1 MVDEEIRW
9 IQQERVSMRERMDNT
24 AGDRGRGVRRRIGK
38 GMRRRIFA
46 MLVCLVVMVVVMF
59 SVASIYA
66 WLRERVQA
74 VSGGNVID
82 GSSAVSIDENGN
94 VVDEDGNVVGVL
106 SGSVGVS
113 PEEVELQ
120 VANARQQAASEVLE
134 DIRTRL
140 NDGDSVLEA
149 LRPLYP
155 NDMIVHSGGQYHIVP
170 IDYSLSQNSWEDAN
184 LNILE
189 TGEYQYLQDGQV
201 ISHKGIDVSEHQGSI
216 DWNLVAQDGVE
227 FAFIRVG
234 YRGYETGRLVEDTYF
249 DANVQGAQA
258 AGIKVG
264 AYIYSQA
271 ITEEEVLE
279 EANLVLQ
286 KIAPYHMECPI
297 VFDVEK
303 VAGANGR
310 MNAISI
316 EDRTRFAKLFCE
328 TVENAGYKP
337 MLYYNTEMGIMMLG
351 LDALEGYDKWFA
363 AYREDFYYPYA
374 YKVWQYSQSGTV
386 QGIQSEVDLNISFEP
401 LW

>member
-1 MVDEEIRW
+1 MRDGMRHTDM
-9 IQQERVSMRERMDNT
+9 ERARM
-24 AGDRGRGVRRRIGK
+24 GKRRMGK
-38 GMRRRIFA
+38 AMRRRIYA
-46 MLVCLVVMVVVMF
+46 MFVCLVAMVIVMF
-59 SVASIYA
+59 SVVSIYA
-66 WLRERVQA
+66 WVRERVKGSA
-74 VSGGNVID
+74 AASSGDVLD
-82 GSSAVSIDENGN
+82 GTGIVSIDENGN
-94 VVDEDGNVVGVL
+94 VVDAAGNVVGVL
-106 SGSVGVS
+106 SGSVGLS
-113 PEEVELQ
+113 PEEVEIQ
-120 VANARQQAASEVLE
+120 VANARQQAQSQVLE
-134 DIRTRL
+134 GIRTRL

-155 NDMIVHSGGQYHIVP
+155 NDMIVYSSGQYHIVP
-170 IDYSLSQNSWEDAN
+170 IDYSLKQHGWQDAN
-184 LNILE
+184 LVIQEN
-189 TGEYQYLQDGQV
+189 GEYQYLQDGQV
-201 ISHKGIDVSEHQGSI
+201 ISHKGIDVSEHQGDI

-227 FAFIRVG
+227 FAFVRVA
-234 YRGYETGRLVEDTYF
+234 YRGYGTGKLVEDTYF

-286 KIAPYHMECPI
+286 KIAPYQLECPI

-303 VAGANGR
+303 VAGADGR

-316 EDRTRFAKLFCE
+316 EDRTRFAQLFCQ
-328 TVENAGYKP
+328 TIENAGYRP

-351 LDALEGYDKWFA
+351 LEALEEYDKWFA
-363 AYREDFYYPYA
+363 AYREDFYYPYDF
-374 YKVWQYSQSGTV
+374 KIWQYSQSGRV